1 MWEARVRGKRD
12 GGYRKEEKGDGGS
25 GRGKRQDRRGADTPK
40 MPALT
45 KCRRLKYS
53 SKSFWIGVPDR
64 RILF

>member
-1 MWEARVRGKRD
+1 MRRRVREGMEL
-12 GGYRKEEKGDGGS
+12 EEKG
-25 GRGKRQDRRGADTPK
+25 QECRRTDTPK

-45 KCRRLKYS
+45 KCSRLKYS